1 MTSVLLNAVVAVL
14 VVTAALALTSLDRR
28 TAVLLGATGSLTGT
42 FLTWVA
48 VPRLFEQSLLA
59 PWVAAALGTALLI
72 AGWSAVRAYS
82 GIFEAPRDEEP
93 ETGALMTVGGSAQS
107 LR

>member
-48 VPRLFEQSLLA
+48 AV
-59 PWVAAALGTALLI
+59 LGTAMLI

-82 GIFEAPRDEEP
+82 GIFEAPREEEP
-93 ETGALMTVGGSAQS
+93 ETGALMTVGGSAPS